1 MMKFISK
8 DDNIIVYDHETG
20 EDNLKN
26 NNNVS
31 DNDKD
36 NNTNKNLSSNYN
48 INFRDISYEYINP
61 IKY

>member
-20 EDNLKN
+20 KDNPK

-36 NNTNKNLSSNYN
+36 NSTSKNLSTNYI
-48 INFRDISYEYINP
+48 INFRDISYENINP
-61 IKY
+61 DKL